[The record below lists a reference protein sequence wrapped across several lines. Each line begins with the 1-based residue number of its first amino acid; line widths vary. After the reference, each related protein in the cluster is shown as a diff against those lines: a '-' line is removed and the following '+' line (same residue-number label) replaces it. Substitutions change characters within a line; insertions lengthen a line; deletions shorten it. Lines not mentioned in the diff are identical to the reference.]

1 MNKILALT
9 LIFCL
14 VPIYAFTHQTDQ
26 PDLVVVGAVEM
37 ILLTKEDIQLPA
49 RIDTGAKTSSLSAI
63 GIQPF
68 ERDGKKWIRFQ
79 VKNHKTEKLVEIERP
94 LAKTVKIKQHGALAS
109 ERFVVSLQV
118 AIGAIKHNCEFS
130 LIDRSDY
137 EYPALIGRNF
147 LSKKL
152 MVDVSREYVI
162 DPLNQGEKSA
172 N

>member
-1 MNKILALT
+1 MTKMLALT
-9 LIFCL
+9 LILCL
-14 VPIYAFTHQTDQ
+14 FPIYAFTHQTDQ

-37 ILLTKEDIQLPA
+37 LHLMKEDMQIPA
-49 RIDTGAKTSSLSAI
+49 RIDTGAKTSSLGAI

-79 VKNHKTEKLVEIERP
+79 VKNHITEKLVEIERP

-109 ERFVVSLQV
+109 ERFVVSIMV
-118 AIGAIKHNCEFS
+118 AMGAIKQNCEFS

-147 LSKKL
+147 LSNKA
-152 MVDVSREYVI
+152 MVDVSREYVVH
-162 DPLNQGEKSA
+162 PLGQGEKNA